1 MLEKIRTIIKQ
12 KGQGIVEYALLLAFV
27 VGIGMMLSGSN
38 LGGAVKGV
46 FDDVAIAI
54 EGNKYAPYFKKW
66 HDKTAD
72 WLFDNA
78 TQEERLAADQ
88 EALARIARA
97 FIGLDD
103 KGVQEL
109 IKKLSLNKD
118 GTKASFDNAK
128 NYGAVKEGW
137 SNTLVPLSYSTNG
150 LEDSVE
156 NKQYIHLDWAGNV
169 DTVKLL
175 TNEVETYRGDKD
187 KPTETRPQTSPYDDW
202 KNSGVSDRIFY
213 SNDMI
218 GKTDGVSADGKM
230 VTMKVHYQNG
240 VVDQVNIQARNI
252 NPSDVSND
260 GNKNKNK
267 DKYPVVEGLNLNVTK
282 TEITPNTQNN

>member
-1 MLEKIRTIIKQ
+1 MLAIKNYLHK

-27 VGIGMMLSGSN
+27 VGIGMMLNGAN
-38 LGGAVKGV
+38 LGGAIKGV
-46 FDDVAIAI
+46 FEDVAIAI

-97 FIGLDD
+97 FIGLDQE
-103 KGVQEL
+103 GVQKL
-109 IKKLSLNKD
+109 IAQLSFQRD
-118 GTKASFDNAK
+118 GKTVTFDNAN
-128 NYGAVKEGW
+128 NYKVEGGNGW
-137 SNTLVPLSYSTNG
+137 SQTLVPLSYNEND
-150 LEDSVE
+150 LENATE

-169 DTVKLL
+169 DTVNLL
-175 TNEVETYRGDKD
+175 TNDVTAYKGVGNGENRTI
-187 KPTETRPQTSPYDDW
+187 PYDQQ

-218 GKTDGVSADGKM
+218 GKTDGVSANGKM
-230 VTMKVHYQNG
+230 VTMQVHYTNN

-252 NPSDVSND
+252 AQSDVKSD
-260 GNKNKNK
+260 SNKNKNK
-267 DKYPVVEGLNLNVTK
+267 DNYSVADGLNLNVTK
-282 TEITPNTQNN
+282 TEITPQ